1 MKRRLLLIGIP
12 LLLLILLALPKLIP
26 LFQSSK
32 TAKNVGATDKMPKAS
47 VQAIIIRPTLLKNTI
62 RATGTLLAGDEVE
75 LHSEVSGII
84 THLAIHE
91 GKPVKKGDVLLKLN
105 DAELQAQLKRALSRK
120 KLSEEQEYRQRK
132 LLDIKGISQ
141 NEYDIALNELNSI
154 AAEVELIRAQISRTE
169 IRAPF
174 HGVIGL
180 KYISDG
186 AYINPSSRI
195 ANLIN
200 INTLKLDFAIPGQ
213 YASLLIPGET
223 ILFTIQGSSETH
235 SAKIY
240 ALEPKIDPTTRTI
253 QARAICT
260 NTGKLFPG
268 AFAEIEIVL
277 RDIPQALVIP
287 TEALIPEIKGQ
298 RVFVSRNGIAKA
310 IMVETGIRT
319 ERTLQVIDGLQIGD
333 TVITTGLLQIRPGSP
348 VNVTV
353 LDTIA
358 D

>member
-12 LLLLILLALPKLIP
+12 LLLIILLAIPKVLPLLK
-26 LFQSSK
+26 SSSGPK
-32 TAKNVGATDKMPKAS
+32 NTAGSDKVPKAS
-47 VQAIIIRPTLLKNTI
+47 VQAVIIRPTLLKNTI

-75 LHSEVSGII
+75 LHCEVSGVI
-84 THLAIHE
+84 TRLAIQE

-120 KLSEEQEYRQRK
+120 KLAEEQEYRQRK
-132 LLDIKGISQ
+132 LLEIKGISQ

-154 AAEVELIRAQISRTE
+154 TAELELIRAQISRTE

-200 INTLKLDFAIPGQ
+200 LSTLKLDFAIPGQ
-213 YASLLIPGET
+213 YASLLMPGET
-223 ILFTIQGSSETH
+223 ISFTIQGSSDKH
-235 SAKIY
+235 IARVY

-253 QARAICT
+253 QVRALCS
-260 NTGKLFPG
+260 NTGNLFPG

-277 RDIPQALVIP
+277 KDIPQALVIP

-298 RVFVSRNGIAKA
+298 RVFVAHNGIAKA
-310 IMVETGIRT
+310 VTVETGIRT
-319 ERTLQVIDGLQIGD
+319 ERTLQIIEGLRIGD
-333 TVITTGLLQIRPGSP
+333 TVITTGLLQIRSGSP
-348 VNVTV
+348 INVTV